1 MDGLPLFY
9 QDAFSLRKGVLG
21 LVKHA
26 LGLVEADVLHAQQLE
41 QLEQRLAVMAEGHR
55 PVVGIALL
63 DEHMAV
69 EAAHLRDGEHADA
82 PKEQVGTGSTS
93 PSAT

>member
-1 MDGLPLFY
+1 MRFP
-9 QDAFSLRKGVLG
+9 LRKGVLG

-55 PVVGIALL
+55 PVWG
-63 DEHMAV
+63 
-69 EAAHLRDGEHADA
+69 
-82 PKEQVGTGSTS
+82 
-93 PSAT
+93 

>member
-41 QLEQRLAVMAEGHR
+41 QLEQGLA
-55 PVVGIALL
+55 
-63 DEHMAV
+63 
-69 EAAHLRDGEHADA
+69 
-82 PKEQVGTGSTS
+82 
-93 PSAT
+93 